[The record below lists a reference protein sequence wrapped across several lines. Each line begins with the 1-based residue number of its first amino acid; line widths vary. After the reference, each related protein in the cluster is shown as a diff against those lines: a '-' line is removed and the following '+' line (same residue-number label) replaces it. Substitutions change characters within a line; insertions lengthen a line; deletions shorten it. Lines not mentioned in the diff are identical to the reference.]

1 MIGFTSHQTYY
12 IYTEVTDMRKGY
24 NGLSGL
30 VRNKMLSNPTSGDVY
45 VFFNRNRQLMK
56 MLVWD
61 HDGYAIYSKR
71 LERGTFE
78 RITDKTEGTKYAIAY
93 NHLVMLLSGI
103 SLLGLKKR
111 PRYKLLKTRVK

>member
-1 MIGFTSHQTYY
+1 MIGFTSHHNYY
-12 IYTEVTDMRKGY
+12 IYTDITDMRKGY

-30 VRNKMLSNPTSGDVY
+30 VRNNMASDPTNGDVY

-71 LERGTFE
+71 LEKGTFE
-78 RITDKTEGTKYAIAY
+78 CITGNKSDPKYTIQY

-103 SLLGLKKR
+103 SLLGMKQR
-111 PRYKLLKTRVK
+111 PRYKMQKVG

>member
-1 MIGFTSHQTYY
+1 MIGFTSHHNYY
-12 IYTEVTDMRKGY
+12 IYTEITDMRKGY

-30 VRNKMLSNPTSGDVY
+30 VRNKMEADPINGDVY

-71 LERGTFE
+71 LEKGTFE
-78 RITDKTEGTKYAIAY
+78 CITDKESGPKYTIQY
-93 NHLVMLLSGI
+93 NHLIMLLSGI
-103 SLLGLKKR
+103 SLLGMKQR
-111 PRYKLLKTRVK
+111 PRYKMQPIG

>member
-1 MIGFTSHQTYY
+1 
-12 IYTEVTDMRKGY
+12 MRKGY

-30 VRNKMLSNPTSGDVY
+30 VRNKMASDPTSGDVY

-61 HDGYAIYSKR
+61 HDGFAIYSKC
-71 LERGTFE
+71 LEKGTFE
-78 RITDKTEGTKYAIAY
+78 YITDKESDVKYSIRY

-103 SLLGLKKR
+103 SLLGMHQR
-111 PRYKLLKTRVK
+111 PRYDLLKRS

>member
-1 MIGFTSHQTYY
+1 MLGFSSHQKYY
-12 IYTEVTDMRKGY
+12 IYTMATDMRKGY

-30 VRNKMLSNPTSGDVY
+30 VQNEIKSSPTNGDVY

-61 HDGYAIYSKR
+61 NDGFVIYSKR

-78 RITDKTEGTKYAIAY
+78 KLTGKDTESKHAIEY
-93 NHLVMLLSGI
+93 KHLVMLISGI
-103 SLLGLKKR
+103 SLLGIHQR
-111 PRYKLLKTRVK
+111 PRYEMSKAS

>member
-1 MIGFTSHQTYY
+1 MLSFSSHLKYY
-12 IYTEVTDMRKGY
+12 IYTYPTDMRKGY

-30 VRNKMLSNPTSGDVY
+30 VRNELHVDPTSGDVY

-61 HDGYAIYSKR
+61 KDGFVIYSKR
-71 LERGTFE
+71 LEKGTFE
-78 RITDKTEGTKYAIAY
+78 KVTGVKQEVKYKIQY

-103 SLLGLKKR
+103 SLFGVKQR
-111 PRYKLLKTRVK
+111 PRYKFDKAG

>member
-1 MIGFTSHQTYY
+1 MIGFTSHHTYY
-12 IYTEVTDMRKGY
+12 IYTSITDMRKSY

-30 VRNKMLSNPTSGDVY
+30 VRNEMESDPTNGDVY

-71 LERGTFE
+71 LEKGTFE
-78 RITDKTEGTKYAIAY
+78 RITDKTKGTKYAIAY

-103 SLLGLKKR
+103 SLLGIKKR
-111 PRYKLLKTRVK
+111 PRYSLLKTGEK